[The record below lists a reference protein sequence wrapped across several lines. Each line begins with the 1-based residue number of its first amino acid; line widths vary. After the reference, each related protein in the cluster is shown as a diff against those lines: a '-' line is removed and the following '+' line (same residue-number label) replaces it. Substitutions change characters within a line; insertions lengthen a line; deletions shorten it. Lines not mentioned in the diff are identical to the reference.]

1 MRNPRYLTHILAFA
15 TGLFLLSSCDK
26 IEAPYVIPA
35 TPPDTAACPV
45 PEFPAVTAH
54 YKRAFLEDYTGHN
67 CPNCP
72 RAALTAHDL
81 KTLYADS
88 LVVITVHA
96 GFFAKPSTGD
106 PLWAY
111 DFRTAAGTEWDNFF
125 KVGLVGN
132 PNGMVSRK
140 GYTEN
145 KQVLAP
151 ALWANAVKATVAE
164 PPLMD
169 LQLITEYNPTEDK
182 LCIHTKTTFLQ
193 SITGRTLN
201 LSVIITEDSI
211 VQPQKNSEAAVGPT
225 PQIIDYVHMH
235 VMRGTVNGI
244 WGTPVLLKE
253 STSSTP
259 VVKTYPV
266 HFDGFNLNTL
276 IPKNCRVV
284 AFVYDVDTKEVLQVA
299 EHEVAD

>member
-1 MRNPRYLTHILAFA
+1 MRNPRYLTYIFA
-15 TGLFLLSSCDK
+15 ITTGLFLFSSCDK
-26 IEAPYVIPA
+26 IDAPYVIPA
-35 TPPDTAACPV
+35 PPQDTAACPV
-45 PEFPAVTAH
+45 PEFPVMTAH

-72 RAALTAHDL
+72 RAALTARDL
-81 KTLYADS
+81 KTLYEDS

-111 DFRTAAGTEWDNFF
+111 DFKTAAGTEWDNYF
-125 KVGLVGN
+125 KVGAVGN

-140 GYTEN
+140 GFTEN

-164 PPLMD
+164 APLMD
-169 LQLITEYNPTEDK
+169 LQLITEYNATEDK

-193 SITGRTLN
+193 TVTDRSLN
-201 LSVIITEDSI
+201 LLVVMTEDSI
-211 VQPQKNSEAAVGPT
+211 VQPQKNSEAAVGQT
-225 PQIIDYVHMH
+225 PQIMDYVHMH
-235 VMRGTVNGI
+235 VLRGAVNGS
-244 WGTPVLLKE
+244 WGTPVLLKTE
-253 STSSTP
+253 TSSDP
-259 VVKTYPV
+259 VVKTFPT
-266 HFDGFNLNTL
+266 HFTGFNVNTM

-299 EHEVAD
+299 EASVVE